1 VYPFALKALRRKTS
15 RFGERRRGNDFFAF
29 RRHHPGVR
37 FGSTYD
43 SPSCDPA
50 GSADGG
56 APGDRAGL
64 STDYLNHYSEI
75 LMLIEMASFDEDAVA
90 DLSGWQPVDYR
101 AYFERSP
108 LRRAASALAAYE
120 ALAPQR
126 RTGFEQTVEALDK
139 LAAAAILALQPPC
152 HAPNRVL
159 IGEVIGPAIRR
170 LIDRCAAFLNSDG
183 AVLCEGAD
191 EPQAIIDRL
200 IA

>member
-1 VYPFALKALRRKTS
+1 
-15 RFGERRRGNDFFAF
+15 
-29 RRHHPGVR
+29 
-37 FGSTYD
+37 
-43 SPSCDPA
+43 
-50 GSADGG
+50 
-56 APGDRAGL
+56 
-64 STDYLNHYSEI
+64 
-75 LMLIEMASFDEDAVA
+75 MLIEMASFDEDAVA

-152 HAPNRVL
+152 HPLDRAL

-183 AVLCEGAD
+183 AVLCESAD
-191 EPQAIIDRL
+191 EPQAIIDRM

>member
-1 VYPFALKALRRKTS
+1 M
-15 RFGERRRGNDFFAF
+15 
-29 RRHHPGVR
+29 R

-50 GSADGG
+50 GSADGA
-56 APGDRAGL
+56 APGDRASL

-152 HAPNRVL
+152 HAP
-159 IGEVIGPAIRR
+159 G
-170 LIDRCAAFLNSDG
+170 C
-183 AVLCEGAD
+183 
-191 EPQAIIDRL
+191 
-200 IA
+200 

>member
-1 VYPFALKALRRKTS
+1 LRRKTS

-43 SPSCDPA
+43 SPACDPA
-50 GSADGG
+50 GPADGA

-126 RTGFEQTVEALDK
+126 APASSRPSRPSTSSPPPRSSRCSRPVMRPTG
-139 LAAAAILALQPPC
+139 C
-152 HAPNRVL
+152 
-159 IGEVIGPAIRR
+159 
-170 LIDRCAAFLNSDG
+170 
-183 AVLCEGAD
+183 
-191 EPQAIIDRL
+191 
-200 IA
+200 